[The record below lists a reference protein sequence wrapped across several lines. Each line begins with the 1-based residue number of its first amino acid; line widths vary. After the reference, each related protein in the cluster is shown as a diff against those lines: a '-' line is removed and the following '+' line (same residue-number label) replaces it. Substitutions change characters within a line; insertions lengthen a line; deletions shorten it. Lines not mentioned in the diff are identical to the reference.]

1 MFLVPNDAI
10 AIRFVIHGGRGG
22 SVNLYRGDQR
32 IETVTGSN
40 TDAHKLPVSWN
51 LEPHRGAMLK
61 IAIEDY
67 SQMTPYG
74 YIGTTGFDVITSYNG
89 P

>member
-1 MFLVPNDAI
+1 
-10 AIRFVIHGGRGG
+10 
-22 SVNLYRGDQR
+22 
-32 IETVTGSN
+32 
-40 TDAHKLPVSWN
+40 VSWN

-61 IAIEDY
+61 ISIEDY
-67 SQMTPYG
+67 SQVTPYG